1 MEYVNS
7 YMFEFS
13 VSKDMAKKYN
23 NDKRRILTY
32 LLACLLTLI
41 VKELKI
47 SVEQSRMVTTLNI
60 INTQNIIFSVVG
72 THEPYPSKA
81 PLQLCGFLPIHIRI
95 WSVSSLHG
103 NSPL

>member
-1 MEYVNS
+1 
-7 YMFEFS
+7 MFEFG
-13 VSKDMAKKYN
+13 VSKDIMAKKYN
-23 NDKRRILTY
+23 NDKKRILTY
-32 LLACLLTLI
+32 LLTLI

-72 THEPYPSKA
+72 TYEPYPSKA
-81 PLQLCGFLPIHIRI
+81 PLQLGGFLPIHIRI
-95 WSVSSLHG
+95 WSVSGLHG